1 MEREAPIIL
10 KRLKPFIVAGVV
22 LAIATIFIPSILVLP
37 FTSDKVSGR
46 LKETT
51 EEDWNT
57 RLTEASAVEIAV
69 YRTELDKVEHLPI
82 EQYVV
87 GVVASEMPANFE
99 EEALKAQ
106 SLAAR
111 TYIIKQLV
119 TDHDL
124 ALLKGGDVDDTE
136 SHQVYKS
143 IDELKKQWG
152 TDFFKN
158 IEKIRQAVYETKG
171 EVIVYGDEPIQASYF
186 STSNGF
192 TENAEDYWKTAFPY
206 LKSVE
211 SPWDSES
218 PKFQDTKVI
227 EVSEFEKI
235 LNVQLTDGQIGEIT
249 AWTDGKRVAKVKIGE
264 KQFTGREIREKLG
277 LNSTDFTWERKG
289 NEIIIETKGYGHGV
303 GMSQY
308 GANGMAKEGKSYI
321 DILKY
326 YYTGVEITEATPFLE
341 NTVVKK

>member
-57 RLTEASAVEIAV
+57 RLTEASALEIAV

-124 ALLKGGDVDDTE
+124 ALLKGGT
-136 SHQVYKS
+136 
-143 IDELKKQWG
+143 W
-152 TDFFKN
+152 T
-158 IEKIRQAVYETKG
+158 IRNPIKCTK
-171 EVIVYGDEPIQASYF
+171 ALM
-186 STSNGF
+186 N
-192 TENAEDYWKTAFPY
+192 
-206 LKSVE
+206 
-211 SPWDSES
+211 
-218 PKFQDTKVI
+218 
-227 EVSEFEKI
+227 
-235 LNVQLTDGQIGEIT
+235 
-249 AWTDGKRVAKVKIGE
+249 
-264 KQFTGREIREKLG
+264 
-277 LNSTDFTWERKG
+277 
-289 NEIIIETKGYGHGV
+289 
-303 GMSQY
+303 
-308 GANGMAKEGKSYI
+308 
-321 DILKY
+321 
-326 YYTGVEITEATPFLE
+326 
-341 NTVVKK
+341 